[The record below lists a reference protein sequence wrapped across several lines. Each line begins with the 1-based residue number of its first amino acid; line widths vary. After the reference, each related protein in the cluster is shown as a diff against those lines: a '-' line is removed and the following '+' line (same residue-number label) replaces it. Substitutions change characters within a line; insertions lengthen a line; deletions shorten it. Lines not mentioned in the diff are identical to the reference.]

1 MSRERRKELYEDN
14 RMKSLNMA
22 IIVAIVIAWSVGAV
36 DAAEP
41 IKFELTVPETIQ
53 VN

>member
-1 MSRERRKELYEDN
+1 
-14 RMKSLNMA
+14 MKYLNMV
-22 IIVAIVIAWSVGAV
+22 IIVATVVAWSVVAV